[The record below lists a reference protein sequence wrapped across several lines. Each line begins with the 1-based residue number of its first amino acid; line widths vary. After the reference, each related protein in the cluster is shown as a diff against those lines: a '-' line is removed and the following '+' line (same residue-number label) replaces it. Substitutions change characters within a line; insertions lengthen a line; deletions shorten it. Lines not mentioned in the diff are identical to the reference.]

1 MKAYMKFMEDGRK
14 YKTELD
20 AKCQKKNFLFF
31 SFLFFFLFL
40 KKIYFKEI

>member
-20 AKCQKKNFLFF
+20 AKCQKKNFLF
-31 SFLFFFLFL
+31 SSFFF
-40 KKIYFKEI
+40 